1 MDSKFNTVVLD
12 IETDSLDAT
21 KIHCIC
27 VQDYETGMM
36 KNFRQEEG
44 CREFIGWHN
53 MYYAKNGKFRK
64 YIMHNGVSFDA
75 PVLERLLHIRIPIEY
90 IVDTLLLSQMINAHR
105 EGGHSL
111 KAWGKRLDSGNKIDF
126 KDFSEFSE
134 EMVTY
139 CQQDV
144 HITRLLMQHL
154 APKIS
159 RFGKESV
166 RMEHRVRRIIDQ
178 QEDNGFH
185 LNINKAHDLLEE
197 LKTKAEDL
205 KKELQTIF
213 PTIHTPR
220 FHKTTGRALKDHVD
234 EFNPSSRK
242 QIAER
247 LQKKYQWV
255 PTKTTPTGLP
265 VIDEQVL
272 KGLDYPE
279 AKTIAKYLL
288 FEKRVSQIK
297 SWLKNVKDDS
307 KVHGRVITLG
317 CVTSRMSHYGPNMA
331 QVPAS
336 YSPYGKECRSLWTVS
351 DPDKYCLV
359 GSDASG
365 LELRCF
371 AHYLRNPKFT
381 EQVVDGD
388 IHTYNQKIIGLK
400 DRPTAKTW
408 VYAFIYGAG
417 DTKLGQIVGGDTVA
431 GLESR
436 KRFINKVNGMKTLN
450 QTLIRFLRERKRKY
464 GEYQLVALD
473 KRILLARSIHS
484 SLNTLI
490 QGAGAIICKQW
501 LINIIDEAV
510 KQNLDAKP
518 VANVHDEVQFEV
530 RKSHAEEFGN
540 ITKEAMKHVEK
551 QFDLRCPLDSEYS
564 IGTTWEETH

>member
-1 MDSKFNTVVLD
+1 MDSKFDTVVLD

-27 VQDYETGMM
+27 IQDYTTGEQRD
-36 KNFRQEEG
+36 FIQEQG
-44 CREFIGWHN
+44 CQEFKEFHN
-53 MYYAKNGKFRK
+53 QDRK
-64 YIMHNGVSFDA
+64 YIMHNGVSFDG
-75 PVLERLLHIRIPIEY
+75 PVLERLLDITIPLENI
-90 IVDTLLLSQMINAHR
+90 IDTLLISQMVNAHI

-111 KAWGKRLDSGNKIDF
+111 KSWGKKLTRGGKLEF
-126 KDFSEFSE
+126 KDFEEYSE
-134 EMVTY
+134 EMLKY

-144 HITRLLMQHL
+144 HVTRKLMQHL
-154 APKIS
+154 APKIT
-159 RFGKESV
+159 RFSTESV

-178 QEDNGFH
+178 QEKNGFY
-185 LNINKAHDLLEE
+185 LDVNRAHDLLEE
-197 LKTKAEDL
+197 LKTKSEDL
-205 KKELQTIF
+205 KKDLQTIF
-213 PTIHTPR
+213 PTIYTPR
-220 FHKTTGRALKDHVD
+220 FHKTTGKPLKDHVD

-247 LQKKYQWV
+247 LQKKYNWV
-255 PTKTTPTGLP
+255 PKKTTPTGLP
-265 VIDEQVL
+265 VIDEAVL
-272 KGLDYPE
+272 KEIEYPE
-279 AKTIAKYLL
+279 AKMIAEYLL
-288 FEKRVSQIK
+288 YEKRVSQIQ
-297 SWLKNVKDDS
+297 SWLKNVRDDS
-307 KVHGRVITLG
+307 RVHGRVITLG

-336 YSPYGKECRSLWTVS
+336 YSPYGEQCRSLWTIQ
-351 DPDKYCLV
+351 DPSKYCLV

-371 AHYLRNPKFT
+371 AHYLQNPKFT

-388 IHTYNQKIIGLK
+388 IHTYNQNIIGLK

-417 DTKLGQIVGGDTVA
+417 DAKLGQIVGGNSEA

-436 KRFINKVNGMKTLN
+436 KRFINKVKGMKTLTSN
-450 QTLIRFLRERKRKY
+450 LVNLLQRRKRKY

-501 LINIIDEAV
+501 LLNIIDEV
-510 KQNLDAKP
+510 DKQNLDAKP

-530 RKSHAEEFGN
+530 RKEQAVDFGN
-540 ITKEAMKHVEK
+540 ITKEAMKRVEK

-564 IGTTWEETH
+564 IGTTWKETH

>member
-1 MDSKFNTVVLD
+1 MDSKFDTVVLD

-27 VQDYETGMM
+27 IQDYATGEH
-36 KNFRQEEG
+36 KDFIQEQG
-44 CREFIGWHN
+44 CEEFKEFHN
-53 MYYAKNGKFRK
+53 HERK
-64 YIMHNGVSFDA
+64 YIMHNGISFDG
-75 PVLERLLHIRIPIEY
+75 PVLERLLGITIPLENI
-90 IVDTLLLSQMINAHR
+90 IDTLIISQMINAHID
-105 EGGHSL
+105 GGHSL
-111 KAWGKRLDSGNKIDF
+111 KSWGKKLTRGGKLEF
-126 KDFSEFSE
+126 KDFDEYSE
-134 EMVTY
+134 EMLKY

-144 HITRLLMQHL
+144 NVTRKLMQHL
-154 APKIS
+154 APKIT
-159 RFGKESV
+159 RFSVESV
-166 RMEHRVRRIIDQ
+166 RMEHRIRRIIDQ
-178 QEDNGFH
+178 QEKNGFY
-185 LNINKAHDLLEE
+185 LNVNKAHDLLEE
-197 LKTKAEDL
+197 LKTKSEDL
-205 KKELQTIF
+205 NRDLQTIF
-213 PTIHTPR
+213 PTIYTPR
-220 FHKTTGRALKDHVD
+220 FHKTTGKPLKDHVD

-247 LQKKYQWV
+247 LQKKYNWV

-265 VIDEQVL
+265 VIDEKVL
-272 KGLDYPE
+272 KELEYPE
-279 AKTIAKYLL
+279 AKMIAEYLL
-288 FEKRVSQIK
+288 YEKRVSQIQ
-297 SWLKNVKDDS
+297 SWLKNVKDDNR
-307 KVHGRVITLG
+307 VHGRVITLG

-336 YSPYGKECRSLWTVS
+336 YSPYGKECRSLWTIEN
-351 DPDKYCLV
+351 PDKYCLV

-371 AHYLRNPKFT
+371 AHYLQNPKFT

-388 IHTYNQKIIGLK
+388 IHTYNQNIIGLK

-417 DTKLGQIVGGDTVA
+417 DAKLGQIVGGNTEA
-431 GLESR
+431 GLASR
-436 KRFINKVNGMKTLN
+436 KRFINKVKGMKTLTN
-450 QTLIRFLRERKRKY
+450 NLINLLQQRKRKY

-501 LINIIDEAV
+501 LLNIIDEV
-510 KQNLDAKP
+510 DKQNVDAKP

-530 RKSHAEEFGN
+530 RKEQAVDFGN
-540 ITKEAMKHVEK
+540 ITKEAMKRVEK

-564 IGTTWEETH
+564 IGTTWKETH